1 MKSRSE
7 LRQTTKLSQNL
18 YLKQNL
24 IQLMTILYYPAIEL
38 RELLVNRYEE
48 NPFLE
53 IENYNL
59 DELPEDF
66 NLEEGEDQDKNFY
79 IESFLNE
86 EKTFKNY
93 LEDQLILFDIKQDE
107 MEIAKYLIGNIDE
120 SGFLKLKI
128 DEVVKDLNVQKNKVE
143 KVLSLL
149 KNELHPPGVLARDE
163 RESILIQL
171 IRNNLIK
178 KSEINEWEK
187 VIEDF
192 LFGKKI
198 EEKYLNKLNKVY
210 IYPTKIFERSLI
222 MYITPELYLEKDG
235 DNLRVTYNSSIIPKI
250 KFNENLYNDMKTR
263 IFELTKEEREY
274 FKNKVKDAKDLIFLL
289 SEREEKI
296 LKVANYIIN
305 KQKNF
310 FLNKGYLETITLKEI
325 SKELNLSISTLSR
338 ILNEKYIETPK
349 GVFPLKFFLG
359 KEKLKKGVFG
369 TKIKMMIRELIENE
383 DKEKPLS
390 DFEISKILEKR
401 GIYIKRRTVAKY
413 REEIGIPSKNKR
425 IKK

>member
-53 IENYNL
+53 IENYDL

-66 NLEEGEDQDKNFY
+66 NLNEYEDQDRNFY

-93 LEDQLILFDIKQDE
+93 LEDQLILFDIKEDE
-107 MEIAKYLIGNIDE
+107 IEIAKYLIGNIDE

-128 DEVVKDLNVQKNKVE
+128 EEIVKDLNVQKNKVE
-143 KVLSLL
+143 KILSLL
-149 KNELHPPGVLARDE
+149 KNELHPPGVLASDE
-163 RESILIQL
+163 KESILIQL

-192 LFGKKI
+192 LLGKKI
-198 EEKYLNKLNKVY
+198 EDKYLNKLNKVY

-222 MYITPELYLEKDG
+222 MYITPELYLEKEG
-235 DNLRVTYNSSIIPKI
+235 DNL
-250 KFNENLYNDMKTR
+250 
-263 IFELTKEEREY
+263 
-274 FKNKVKDAKDLIFLL
+274 
-289 SEREEKI
+289 
-296 LKVANYIIN
+296 
-305 KQKNF
+305 
-310 FLNKGYLETITLKEI
+310 
-325 SKELNLSISTLSR
+325 
-338 ILNEKYIETPK
+338 
-349 GVFPLKFFLG
+349 
-359 KEKLKKGVFG
+359 
-369 TKIKMMIRELIENE
+369 
-383 DKEKPLS
+383 
-390 DFEISKILEKR
+390 
-401 GIYIKRRTVAKY
+401 
-413 REEIGIPSKNKR
+413 
-425 IKK
+425 